1 MQAIRRVL
9 QGVDTYAD
17 LRRGSLLLT
26 PHIGRAEHA
35 NIEAVK
41 QSLDEPLGDNAV
53 QWAWRDVAMLM
64 PIAVLFL
71 LLLMLSLFLLID
83 SAGSDDDDGA
93 NAMAMMG
100 LLRQ

>member
-1 MQAIRRVL
+1 MGILRQVL

-17 LRRGSLLLT
+17 LRRGSLLIT
-26 PHIGRAEHA
+26 PDVRRAQHA
-35 NIEAVK
+35 DIEAVK
-41 QSLDEPLGDNAV
+41 NSLEEPLNDKTV

-71 LLLMLSLFLLID
+71 LLFGLSLFLMLD
-83 SAGSDDDDGA
+83 SDGSGDDTADEQTIA
-93 NAMAMMG
+93 V